1 MKMRIFPANEA
12 LDKEISALLSQIN
25 HLRNGDTAQLISESG
40 ASYLKNYGVML
51 VHLRQMGKSCTKN
64 NELAR
69 RLWFREIRETMIL
82 ATLVALPDELKD
94 EELNEWGEMTGTV
107 ELAEQMALNILGKR
121 AGSGDLLFSWL
132 NSSSRL
138 LSYAAAM
145 GIGWQFRF
153 LGATGFGNLS
163 CCMKRLEELSAQPGF
178 IHPVGH
184 VLKMA
189 GRFSPANRDL
199 IMNTVREWS
208 SSANEPTRQVAME
221 TVFELEGPPDL

>member
-12 LDKEISALLSQIN
+12 LEKEISALLSQIN

-51 VHLRQMGKSCTKN
+51 VHLRQMSKSLSRN

-94 EELNEWGEMTGTV
+94 EELNEWGKMTDTV
-107 ELAEQMALNILGKR
+107 ELAEQMAMNILGKR
-121 AGSGDLLFSWL
+121 EGSDNLLYSWL
-132 NSSSRL
+132 NSSSGF

-145 GIGWQFRF
+145 GIGWQYRF
-153 LGATGFGNLS
+153 LGAKGFGSLPD
-163 CCMKRLEELSAQPGF
+163 CMKRLEELSAQPGF
-178 IHPVGH
+178 MHPVGH
-184 VLKMA
+184 ALKMA

-208 SSANEPTRQVAME
+208 RSENEPTRQVAME
-221 TVFELEGPPDL
+221 TAFELEAPRNL